1 MVELPEQY
9 MWLSKEPGP
18 KMLKEGL
25 SLIGVHETPGVGNNQ
40 VIIDWAKEVGLEKI
54 YKDDSGQPW
63 CGLLAAIVAHR
74 AGKSV
79 VKDPL
84 WAANWLKFG
93 TPCEGELGAIA
104 VFSREGGN
112 HVGLYVGEDSTH
124 YHILGGNQ
132 KDSVSIVRIS
142 KDRCRGFRAQYQNK
156 PANVRKVIL
165 SSTGG
170 VSTNEV

>member
-1 MVELPEQY
+1 MIKPLPKQY
-9 MWLSKEPGP
+9 QWLASEPGP
-18 KMLKEGL
+18 KMLLEALKLHGTLEVQGDGDNPEIL
-25 SLIGVHETPGVGNNQ
+25 K
-40 VIIDWAKEVGLEKI
+40 WAKELGLPQ
-54 YKDDSGQPW
+54 YTHDSIPW
-63 CGLLAAIVAHR
+63 CGLFAAIVAYL
-74 AGKSV
+74 AGKPV

-93 TPCEGELGAIA
+93 APCDPELGAIA

-132 KDSVSIVRIS
+132 KDSVSIVRIA
-142 KDRCRGFRAQYQNK
+142 KDRCRGFRAQYQSK

-165 SSTGG
+165 SSTGE
-170 VSTNEV
+170 VSTNEA